1 MRLCITA
8 KSDAHVRF
16 GSLAE
21 IHAPFANVSFT
32 LKSGRRS
39 SMSANDP
46 KRTFG
51 GSFGCNDI
59 AALRDL
65 GQGRSAVTPI
75 ASDYEAIGPRTVF
88 ICGIDQSYDGRTKSP
103 AQN

>member
-1 MRLCITA
+1 MALSVSCHSLSSGSGKQTTNKTPNLNTARLIVDFIN
-8 KSDAHVRF
+8 S
-16 GSLAE
+16 
-21 IHAPFANVSFT
+21 I
-32 LKSGRRS
+32 
-39 SMSANDP
+39 DP

-51 GSFGCNDI
+51 GSFGCGDI
-59 AALRDL
+59 GALRDL

-88 ICGIDQSYDGRTKSP
+88 ICGIDQSYSGRTKSP